1 MIKPYQRGDKNFK
14 VKRTKDGRFEVYDST
29 KNFGDEGYIAAI
41 FDANE
46 EQDAFEAAEN
56 LNKQN
61 DENFTSTLKTLAN
74 LSKEL
79 RSNLKES
86 CTQYMD
92 SLIEENLRDWF
103 KPHIDKRTGKK
114 FKGWINC
121 RTGGPCSSKSKGN
134 KYPACRPTHQQ
145 CKKIKGKM
153 HKKTSS
159 KRVKWK
165 E

>member
-1 MIKPYQRGDKNFK
+1 MIRPYQQGDKHYK

-56 LNKQN
+56 LNMQN
-61 DENFTSTLKTLAN
+61 DETNASTLKFFAN
-74 LSKEL
+74 LNKEVH
-79 RSNLKES
+79 SNLKES
-86 CTQYMD
+86 CMQYMD
-92 SLIEENLRDWF
+92 ALIEENLRDWF
-103 KPHIDKRTGKK
+103 KPHTDKRTGKK

-145 CKKIKGKM
+145 CKKIKSKM

-159 KRVKWK
+159 KRVNWK
-165 E
+165 